1 MANHCLRQLA
11 MQSLPNDYNAVR
23 IVNPNVTKPSADCK
37 FYRSDAPQV
46 YGRGFKNMQKQM
58 LPGQYETFSYRLQGK
73 FGRTGYFERR
83 RGERLCSPRE
93 IQEVNDALKEIG
105 LEHLKFDAYEEH
117 YCWDD

>member
-1 MANHCLRQLA
+1 M
-11 MQSLPNDYNAVR
+11 
-23 IVNPNVTKPSADCK
+23 
-37 FYRSDAPQV
+37 
-46 YGRGFKNMQKQM
+46 KNMQKQM

-93 IQEVNDALKEIG
+93 IQEVNDALKEIS